1 MSVDIIIK
9 ALITLSHIAT
19 LDKERIKY
27 FRLILW
33 ICGPLFL
40 LTTVLFIAPRI
51 NSAAY
56 AQLWIVIVLTEI
68 LLGAIL
74 PTTKQNSLVHNFF
87 AYLMAI
93 GMFVSVLILI
103 FTQIQYSEVLIVVAI
118 LMLIAAILMFIKR
131 NKYVYFELAYIFLS
145 HISVLIAV
153 LSLV

>member
-1 MSVDIIIK
+1 
-9 ALITLSHIAT
+9 
-19 LDKERIKY
+19 
-27 FRLILW
+27 
-33 ICGPLFL
+33 
-40 LTTVLFIAPRI
+40 
-51 NSAAY
+51 
-56 AQLWIVIVLTEI
+56 
-68 LLGAIL
+68 
-74 PTTKQNSLVHNFF
+74 
-87 AYLMAI
+87 MAI